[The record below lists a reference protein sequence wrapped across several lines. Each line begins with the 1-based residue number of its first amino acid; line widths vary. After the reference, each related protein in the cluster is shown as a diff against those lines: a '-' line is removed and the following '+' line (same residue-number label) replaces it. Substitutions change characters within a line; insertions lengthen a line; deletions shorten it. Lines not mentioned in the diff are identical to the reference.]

1 MVEEGRMEGEETE
14 SVQSLQGGGGGGG
27 GAECVQLVVEFS
39 GEGEGFGR
47 REEVQPGIGRG
58 EDAGLDPCS
67 AMRRERGRKE
77 GREGGGREGMFDV
90 GERNEVVQQGTA
102 GGGLLTGIHVV

>member
-1 MVEEGRMEGEETE
+1 MEGEETE

-58 EDAGLDPCS
+58 EDAGLDPV
-67 AMRRERGRKE
+67 RVHERQLFLDTPVLPSNRPATCRG
-77 GREGGGREGMFDV
+77 
-90 GERNEVVQQGTA
+90 
-102 GGGLLTGIHVV
+102 GIHIFPW